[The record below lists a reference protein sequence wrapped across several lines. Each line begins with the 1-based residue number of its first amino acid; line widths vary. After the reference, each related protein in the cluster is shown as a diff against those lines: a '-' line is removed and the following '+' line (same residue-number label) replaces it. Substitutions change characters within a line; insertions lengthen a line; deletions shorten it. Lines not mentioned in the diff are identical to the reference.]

1 MIRSVKVQKLIQ
13 RIMCVGYLGFFTLLG
28 CGVDPAAVA
37 VIGSAVAGSAIAST
51 AQVDDRR
58 TNEGSTSGGPGITSF
73 DGIYHVSAMAAETSL
88 VTCPASMIGWFEANG
103 QTREIPRGFFL
114 FMNCETQSLE
124 RLEIDGDFLI
134 EDIDD
139 DVCSQTNCLRLDL
152 NINGNIGRG
161 QRVWRGF
168 LVNDGDGIV
177 FAQVDPFNRQVFS
190 GSAWRTFKRSTS
202 TTDSTEGEE
211 ILDTFDD
218 APETGMLRLP
228 G

>member
-1 MIRSVKVQKLIQ
+1 VQKLLQ
-13 RIMCVGYLGFFTLLG
+13 RIMCMGYLGLSLLG

-37 VIGSAVAGSAIAST
+37 VIGSAVAGSAIVAST
-51 AQVDDRR
+51 AQVNDR
-58 TNEGSTSGGPGITSF
+58 EDIGGSASGGPGITSF

-124 RLEIDGDFLI
+124 RLEIDGDFLV

-139 DVCSQTNCLRLDL
+139 DVCSQANCLRLDL
-152 NINGNIGRG
+152 NISGNIGRG

-168 LVNDGDGIV
+168 LVSDGDGIV

-190 GSAWRTFKRSTS
+190 GSAWRTFKKSTS
-202 TTDSTEGEE
+202 PTNMDMLEE
-211 ILDTFDD
+211 MMEPLND
-218 APETGMLRLP
+218 APETGMRRLP